1 MRRKRQCFP
10 AAVSFPETTDTTGSA
25 SFSEIATLAPSGAN
39 QRHRD
44 GDDLGRRKA
53 QPLPGASGSEEAGA
67 MEKSGLGIKEVSSR
81 SGRML
86 ATPFSS
92 FMRAALLAHL
102 KRTFR

>member
-10 AAVSFPETTDTTGSA
+10 AAVSFPGTPDTTGSA
-25 SFSEIATLAPSGAN
+25 SLSEIATLALSGPN

-53 QPLPGASGSEEAGA
+53 RLQRGAPGSVEAGA
-67 MEKSGLGIKEVSSR
+67 MEKGAAGINDVSAR
-81 SGRML
+81 SGRMP

>member
-53 QPLPGASGSEEAGA
+53 QPLPGASVPQ
-67 MEKSGLGIKEVSSR
+67 K
-81 SGRML
+81 L
-86 ATPFSS
+86 ATWKKV
-92 FMRAALLAHL
+92 AWEL
-102 KRTFR
+102 KR